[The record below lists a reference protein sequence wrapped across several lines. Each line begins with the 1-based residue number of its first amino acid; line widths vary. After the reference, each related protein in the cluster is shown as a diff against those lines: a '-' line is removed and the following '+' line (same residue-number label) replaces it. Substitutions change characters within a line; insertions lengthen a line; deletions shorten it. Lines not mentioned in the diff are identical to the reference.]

1 MSIRSRS
8 RLLLPSTIALA
19 LTICGLVILQACE
32 TPVYRYAMYRWNPAP
47 YEIYYFHNEPLGS
60 ETQAFH
66 ARIKEL
72 VKARPDHPIL
82 NAILIPVDLSKD
94 PQLKQVLPDIKQL
107 WTKHQKELSPGYLV
121 TNPQGGVISIGT
133 LAEQQLSSFS
143 DSAQRRQLLTQL
155 AQGKAAV
162 MVLLSGQDPL
172 ATKKAEKELRSLV
185 EAVNGGKV
193 ELYQVPDQPS
203 DKEEAAEK
211 PAAKPAHTLGL
222 LTLDRQDPK
231 EAWLIQSLLAV
242 ESDLKD
248 LTEPMVFAVYG
259 RARALPP
266 YVGKGIT
273 RDNLLQ
279 CVEFITGACSCTV
292 KEQNPGVDLLVRSDW
307 ETMAAQIA
315 DLFGAEEGNE
325 TQFGGEEFFPELII
339 GANTNT
345 TATSATAADLRIFC
359 ADALRHP
366 LGEIV
371 RQYEQEH
378 GVSIEVHYGS
388 SGDLL
393 AQIEIV
399 KTGDLY
405 LAADNS
411 HFESATAKGLAE
423 PSIPLASRKP
433 VIVVAKDN
441 TSISGIKDLLNP
453 QVNVAIGDPE
463 AGTIGRV
470 TKQLLTASG
479 DWEPLL
485 AHVSDNGLQE
495 PSADDVIDV
504 VKQGRV
510 TAGIVW
516 DMMASTDP
524 ELKIIACPEL
534 DAGESSI
541 EIAVLSSSTARKEAN
556 RFAKYVA
563 SPTEGLAIF
572 EKQGFRLLPH
582 QAADPS
588 RGPVASTATQQ
599 TAIPTSA
606 DQETVPTPSEP
617 ASWSALWT
625 VGTGVLAGLVLL
637 FGITLFVMRRS

>member
-1 MSIRSRS
+1 MSIRSRR

-47 YEIYYFHNEPLGS
+47 YEIYYFHNEPISS
-60 ETQAFH
+60 ETEDFH
-66 ARIKEL
+66 TKIREL
-72 VKARPDHPIL
+72 VKLKPDQPIL
-82 NAILIPVDLSKD
+82 NATLIPVDLSKD
-94 PQLKQVLPDIKQL
+94 PELKQVLPDIKQL

-121 TNPQGGVISIGT
+121 TNPQGGVVSVGT
-133 LAEQQLSSFS
+133 LAAEKLTSFI
-143 DSAQRRQLLTQL
+143 DSAQRRQLLAQL

-162 MVLLSGQDPL
+162 MVLLSGQDPV
-172 ATKKAEKELRSLV
+172 ASKNAEKELRSLV
-185 EAVNGGKV
+185 DAVNQGKV
-193 ELYQVPDQPS
+193 ELYQVPT
-203 DKEEAAEK
+203 EEPAEKDAAAE
-211 PAAKPAHTLGL
+211 PTPTKPAHTLGL
-222 LTLDRQDPK
+222 VILDRQDPK

-279 CVEFITGACSCTV
+279 CVEFVTGACSCTV

-307 ETMAAQIA
+307 EATAAKVA
-315 DLFGAEEGNE
+315 ELFGAEEGNE

-345 TATSATAADLRIFC
+345 TQGATSDADLRIFC

-371 RQYEQEH
+371 HQYEQQH
-378 GVSIEVHYGS
+378 GVSIEVNYGT
-388 SGDLL
+388 SGELL
-393 AQIEIV
+393 AQIEIA

-411 HFESATAKGLAE
+411 HFKSATAKGLAE
-423 PSIPLASRKP
+423 ASIPLASRKP

-441 TSISGIKDLLNP
+441 TSITGIKDLLDP

-463 AGTIGRV
+463 AGTLGRV
-470 TKQLLTASG
+470 TKSLLTTSG
-479 DWEPLL
+479 QWEPLL
-485 AHVSDNGLQE
+485 AHVRDNGLQE
-495 PSADDVIDV
+495 ASADDVMDV

-524 ELKIIACPEL
+524 DLKIISCPEL
-534 DAGESSI
+534 DAGEASI
-541 EIAVLSSSTARKEAN
+541 EIAVLSSSTATTEAN
-556 RFAKYVA
+556 KFAKYVA

-572 EKQGFRLLPH
+572 EKQGFQL
-582 QAADPS
+582 AAIPATAPNQD
-588 RGPVASTATQQ
+588 PVANTAQQ
-599 TAIPTSA
+599 DS
-606 DQETVPTPSEP
+606 ETGPSP
-617 ASWSALWT
+617 AKLAKT
-625 VGTGVLAGLVLL
+625 IAAGILAGLVLL
-637 FGITLFVMRRS
+637 FGVTLFVLRRG

>member
-1 MSIRSRS
+1 MSIRSQR

-19 LTICGLVILQACE
+19 LTVCGLVILQACE

-47 YEIYYFHNEPLGS
+47 YEIYYFHNEPLSS
-60 ETQAFH
+60 ETEAFH
-66 ARIKEL
+66 TKIKQL
-72 VKARPDHPIL
+72 VKLQPDQPIL
-82 NAILIPVDLSKD
+82 NATLIPVDLSKD
-94 PQLKQVLPDIKQL
+94 PELKQVLPDIKQL

-121 TNPQGGVISIGT
+121 TNPQGGVVSVGT
-133 LAEQQLSSFS
+133 LSAEQLTSFIDSS
-143 DSAQRRQLLTQL
+143 QRRQLLAQL

-162 MVLLSGQDPL
+162 MVLLSGQDPV
-172 ATKKAEKELRSLV
+172 ATKNAEKELRGLV
-185 EAVNGGKV
+185 EAVNQGKV
-193 ELYQVPDQPS
+193 ELYQVPDEP
-203 DKEEAAEK
+203 AEK
-211 PAAKPAHTLGL
+211 DATAEPTPAKPAHTLGL
-222 LTLDRQDPK
+222 LTVNRQDPK

-279 CVEFITGACSCTV
+279 CVEFVTGACSCTV

-307 ETMAAQIA
+307 EAMAAKVA
-315 DLFGAEEGNE
+315 ELFGAEEGNE
-325 TQFGGEEFFPELII
+325 TQLGGEEFFPELII
-339 GANTNT
+339 GANTNVSQ
-345 TATSATAADLRIFC
+345 TAASTADLRIFC

-371 RQYEQEH
+371 HQYEKQN
-378 GVSIEVHYGS
+378 GVSIEVNYGT

-393 AQIEIV
+393 AQIEV
-399 KTGDLY
+399 AKTGDLY

-411 HFESATAKGLAE
+411 HFKSATAKGLADA
-423 PSIPLASRKP
+423 SIPLASRKP
-433 VIVVAKDN
+433 VIVVAQDN
-441 TSISGIKDLLNP
+441 TSITGIKDLLDP

-463 AGTIGRV
+463 AGTLGRV
-470 TKQLLTASG
+470 TKSLLTASG
-479 DWEPLL
+479 QWEPLL

-495 PSADDVIDV
+495 ASADDVMDV

-524 ELKIIACPEL
+524 DLKIISCPEL
-534 DAGESSI
+534 DAGEASI
-541 EIAVLSSSTARKEAN
+541 EIAVLSSSTATKEAN
-556 RFAKYVA
+556 KFAKYVA

-572 EKQGFRLLPH
+572 EKQGFQLAALPTND
-582 QAADPS
+582 A
-588 RGPVASTATQQ
+588 VASAT
-599 TAIPTSA
+599 TPEASTSPRQ
-606 DQETVPTPSEP
+606 DQETGPSP
-617 ASWSALWT
+617 AKLAKT
-625 VGTGVLAGLVLL
+625 VATGVLVGIVLL